1 MIASNATQT
10 SIANSTAPT
19 KQAHDEKWC
28 GQNFADK
35 RAKFTA
41 AAITKYAKAQTATQT
56 TPQSPTAWR
65 FQTSLKRREPIK
77 SSWLEESIR
86 ANDQNDQI
94 KPIDLTDHGKSAK
107 AKRLVLFIF
116 KKSNDLSLQ
125 LEPLAKLHYRMP
137 CVVFAAR

>member
-1 MIASNATQT
+1 MTASNATQT
-10 SIANSTAPT
+10 SRVNSTAPT
-19 KQAHDEKWC
+19 KQAHDKKWRR
-28 GQNFADK
+28 QNFADK

-41 AAITKYAKAQTATQT
+41 AAITKYAKTQTATQT

-94 KPIDLTDHGKSAK
+94 KPIDLISQGETASAFY
-107 AKRLVLFIF
+107 L
-116 KKSNDLSLQ
+116 
-125 LEPLAKLHYRMP
+125 
-137 CVVFAAR
+137 